1 MNQKS
6 SGNEDVKGFNDSELE
21 DIMNEIEHLEKEF
34 VEGNSDPSLTKA
46 SDISKEEVKTE
57 KLTELK
63 EERDLLIDSTG
74 PLEQEN
80 VVGLV
85 SSPSLHSAPLA
96 IEDTCQTSFDLK
108 VQGNIGLSMS
118 FSVGEQVISLRV
130 EDHGLHIEL
139 GNGAKFSIPLDEFK
153 KSA

>member
-1 MNQKS
+1 MTVDKTFRLGDFFMNQKS
-6 SGNEDVKGFNDSELE
+6 SENDDVKGFNDSELE

-34 VEGNSDPSLTKA
+34 VEGNSDSAPLKA
-46 SDISKEEVKTE
+46 SDIPSDVTTPSEH
-57 KLTELK
+57 
-63 EERDLLIDSTG
+63 
-74 PLEQEN
+74 QN
-80 VVGLV
+80 VVGPV
-85 SSPSLHSAPLA
+85 SPPLSLHSHPSLTPPEE
-96 IEDTCQTSFDLK
+96 EDHCHTSFDLK

-118 FSVGEQVISLRV
+118 FCVGDQIITLKV